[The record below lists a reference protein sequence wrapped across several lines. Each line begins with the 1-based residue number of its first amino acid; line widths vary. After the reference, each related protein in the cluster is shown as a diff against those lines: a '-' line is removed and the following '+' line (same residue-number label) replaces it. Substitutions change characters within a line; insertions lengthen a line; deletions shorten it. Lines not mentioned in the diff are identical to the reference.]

1 MQASLNL
8 LEQVSETYSCE
19 LLVSHLWNICNI
31 VLPSFTHHYRKHFYR
46 NNSLLVKERNHSY
59 IKMLLPF
66 IITVTSIY
74 HNCYFRLSY
83 LLLPFIRSVTLFII
97 SVITV
102 YDMLLPF
109 IISATS
115 VYHICYYRLSYLLLL
130 FIIYVT
136 SVYHICYFC
145 LSYLLF
151 PFIISVTSVYD
162 ICYIPTLK
170 WMFLSIRV
178 DSTSVIKLKQIW
190 KWYKT
195 PNILRNAS

>member
-19 LLVSHLWNICNI
+19 LLVSHLWNICSI

-83 LLLPFIRSVTLFII
+83 LLLPFIRSVT
-97 SVITV
+97 SVYYICYYRLWYV
-102 YDMLLPF
+102 
-109 IISATS
+109 TS
-115 VYHICYYRLSYLLLL
+115 VYHICYFRLSYLLLPL
-130 FIIYVT
+130 IISVT

-145 LSYLLF
+145 LSYLLL
-151 PFIISVTSVYD
+151 PFIISVTSVYH
-162 ICYIPTLK
+162 ICY
-170 WMFLSIRV
+170 FRS
-178 DSTSVIKLKQIW
+178 
-190 KWYKT
+190 
-195 PNILRNAS
+195 

>member
-66 IITVTSIY
+66 IITVTSGY
-74 HNCYFRLSY
+74 HICYFRLSD
-83 LLLPFIRSVTLFII
+83 LLLLFII

-136 SVYHICYFC
+136 SVYHICYFR

-151 PFIISVTSVYD
+151 PFIISATSVYD

-178 DSTSVIKLKQIW
+178 DSTSVIKLKQI
-190 KWYKT
+190 
-195 PNILRNAS
+195 

>member
-19 LLVSHLWNICNI
+19 LLVSHLWNICSI

-83 LLLPFIRSVTLFII
+83 LLLLFIRSVT
-97 SVITV
+97 SVYYICYYRLWYV
-102 YDMLLPF
+102 
-109 IISATS
+109 TS
-115 VYHICYYRLSYLLLL
+115 VYHICYFRLSYLLLL
-130 FIIYVT
+130 FIISVT

-145 LSYLLF
+145 LSYLLL
-151 PFIISVTSVYD
+151 PFIISVTSVYH
-162 ICYIPTLK
+162 ICYFRL
-170 WMFLSIRV
+170 
-178 DSTSVIKLKQIW
+178 
-190 KWYKT
+190 
-195 PNILRNAS
+195 